1 MQRLW
6 LILVTLTLARMT
18 MGFQFQSIAAVGPR
32 LTDEAIL
39 THTELGTLIG
49 LYLLPGALFAL
60 PGGWLGQ
67 RFGDKRIV
75 LAGLAMMTLGGAA
88 LALSE
93 LYPVMFGGRLLA
105 GLGAVLL
112 NVLLTKMVT
121 DWFVGR
127 RIATAMGVLI
137 SSWPLGIALALV
149 IIGPL
154 SDVIGLRWAFFV
166 PVALSTLALLLVALV
181 YTSPPGN
188 EDIDPPAGPPTP
200 ARLSRAELQGAVLSG
215 CVWALYNVAL
225 ILPLSFGAEY
235 LVTRGF
241 ELGAAGATV
250 SLASWLIIPALPLGA
265 WVAERIGRPVA
276 TMVVSFLA
284 IAVLLWTIPLTSA
297 YVLLFIAIGLVFG
310 PAGGLIMA
318 LPAQVLGPTN
328 RALGMGIFFTMYY
341 LGMGIFPMIAGYSI
355 DLTGSPAAP
364 LVLGGIAIMLA
375 LIALLAFQLVKQKQ
389 EKAGAAS
396 R

>member
-32 LTDEAIL
+32 LTEESIL
-39 THTELGTLIG
+39 THTQLGTLIG
-49 LYLLPGALFAL
+49 LYLLPGALFAI

-121 DWFVGR
+121 DWFVGQ

-137 SSWPLGIALALV
+137 SSWPLGIALALLT
-149 IIGPL
+149 IGPL
-154 SDVIGLRWAFFV
+154 SDAIGLRWAFFV
-166 PVALSTLALLLVALV
+166 PIALSTLALLLVAMI
-181 YTSPPGN
+181 YTSPPGS
-188 EDIDPPAGPPTP
+188 EEIDPPAGPPTP
-200 ARLSRAELQGAVLSG
+200 ARLSRSELQGAVLSG

-225 ILPLSFGAEY
+225 ILPLSFGAQY
-235 LVTRGF
+235 LVTRGY

-265 WVAERIGRPVA
+265 WLADRIGRPVA
-276 TMVVSFLA
+276 TMVASFLA
-284 IAVLLWTIPLTSA
+284 IAALLWTLPLTSA
-297 YVLLFIAIGLVFG
+297 YLLVFIAMGVVFG

-318 LPAQVLGPTN
+318 LPAQVLRPTN

-341 LGMGIFPMIAGYSI
+341 LGMGIFPVIAGYSI
-355 DLTGSPAAP
+355 DLTGSAAAP
-364 LVLGGIAIMLA
+364 LVLAGVAIMLA
-375 LIALLAFQLVKQKQ
+375 LITLLAFQLVKQKQ